1 MVRDQRGQVSIEW
14 VGMLAIVCAIVAALL
29 ATDLGSRVAEAASR
43 AVCEITQEGDA
54 DCGKDTS
61 TGGVETSRLSEKDDP
76 DRDGVSTEDE
86 RRNGTLPGRA
96 DTDGDG
102 LDDGDELRLGLDP
115 EKADSDGDGIDDGE
129 ERRAGLN
136 PKLADTDKDGL
147 SDRDEVELG
156 LSPRTGDTDHDG
168 LSDADEVE
176 QDTDPLSPD
185 TDGDGEKD
193 GEDDKPNTR
202 SGSIGD
208 AVRGAT
214 CGTSERTFICPS
226 SDDEVR
232 ATPEWI
238 TGEILSGLF
247 AVGDVRDALDAL
259 FDGKTGDALWSA
271 VGVVPVA
278 GDATKIGR
286 KVNDIVKR
294 FPHRRGQA
302 LGVIYDVLPDGPL
315 RRAALDAATD
325 GAASQLRNGGLSDE
339 AIEALAKRGN
349 DLKRLAGDARLSSRK
364 LDPADKA
371 AIDARVRQWPLGRRS
386 EALGMETALRDLEKD
401 PNIEVL
407 MDGRPG
413 RGLSPNGPD
422 IVAIDKR
429 TGRPI
434 IVEAKGTVGG
444 RRLGGRSLRTKV
456 NKQTFTQTEPGWLR
470 ENPQR
475 YLKQLR
481 ESGDPK
487 LQRAA
492 DALEDITLDDAPYDV
507 RIFNSRPGGRGGYGS
522 RMDEAVGNIKADG
535 QVENVDIVDVER

>member
-1 MVRDQRGQVSIEW
+1 MLRDQRGQVSIEW

-76 DRDGVSTEDE
+76 DRDGVSSADE

-136 PKLADTDKDGL
+136 PKSGDTDKDGL
-147 SDRDEVELG
+147 NDRDEVELG
-156 LSPRTGDTDHDG
+156 LSPRTDDTDHDG
-168 LSDADEVE
+168 LKDADELE
-176 QDTDPLSPD
+176 RDTDALSPD

-193 GEDDKPNTR
+193 GEDDAPTTR
-202 SGSIGD
+202 GGSAGD
-208 AVRGAT
+208 AIKGAL
-214 CGTSERTFICPS
+214 CGTSTALICPD

-247 AVGDVRDALDAL
+247 AVGDVRDAIDSL
-259 FDGKTGDALWSA
+259 FAGKTGDALWAA

-286 KVNDIVKR
+286 KVNDIIKR

-302 LGVIYDVLPDGPL
+302 LGVIYDLLPDGAL
-315 RRAALDAATD
+315 RRKALDAATD
-325 GAASQLRNGGLSDE
+325 GAASRLRNGGLSDD

-349 DLKRLAGDARLSSRK
+349 DLERLADNARLSTRK
-364 LDPADKA
+364 LDPADRA
-371 AIDARVRQWPLGRRS
+371 AIDARVKQWPPGRRS
-386 EALGMETALRDLEKD
+386 EALGMETALRDLERD

-434 IVEAKGTVGG
+434 VVEAKGTQGG
-444 RRLGGRSLRTKV
+444 RRIGGRTLRTKV
-456 NKQTFTQTEPGWLR
+456 DGQTYTQTEPGWLKQ
-470 ENPQR
+470 NPQR

-492 DALEDITLDDAPYDV
+492 DALEDIVLDDAPYDV
-507 RIFNSRPGGRGGYGS
+507 RIFNSRPGGKGGYGS

-535 QVENVDIVDVER
+535 QVGSVDIVDVER

>member
-1 MVRDQRGQVSIEW
+1 VLRDQRGQVSIEW

-76 DRDGVSTEDE
+76 DRDGVSSADE

-136 PKLADTDKDGL
+136 PKSGDTDKDGL
-147 SDRDEVELG
+147 NDRDEVELG
-156 LSPRTGDTDHDG
+156 LSPRTDDTDHDG
-168 LSDADEVE
+168 LKDADELE
-176 QDTDPLSPD
+176 RDTDALSPD

-193 GEDDKPNTR
+193 GEDDAPTTR
-202 SGSIGD
+202 GGSAGD
-208 AVRGAT
+208 AIKGAL
-214 CGTSERTFICPS
+214 CGTSTALICPD

-247 AVGDVRDALDAL
+247 AVGDVRDAIDSL
-259 FDGKTGDALWSA
+259 FAGKTGDALWAA

-286 KVNDIVKR
+286 KVNDIIKR

-302 LGVIYDVLPDGPL
+302 LGVIYDLLPDGAL
-315 RRAALDAATD
+315 RRKALDAATD
-325 GAASQLRNGGLSDE
+325 GAASRLRNGGLSDD

-349 DLKRLAGDARLSSRK
+349 DLERLADNARLSTRK
-364 LDPADKA
+364 LDPADRA
-371 AIDARVRQWPLGRRS
+371 AIDARVKQWPPGRRS
-386 EALGMETALRDLEKD
+386 EALGMETALRDLERD

-434 IVEAKGTVGG
+434 VVEAKGTQGG
-444 RRLGGRSLRTKV
+444 RRIGGRTLRTKV
-456 NKQTFTQTEPGWLR
+456 DGQTYTQTEPGWLKQ
-470 ENPQR
+470 NPQR

-492 DALEDITLDDAPYDV
+492 DALEDIVLDDAPYDV
-507 RIFNSRPGGRGGYGS
+507 RIFNSRPGGKGGYGS

-535 QVENVDIVDVER
+535 QVGSVDIVDVER